1 MFVTRYKYTTKILHT
16 KFFVQFFYIFLTI
29 MEKEI
34 KIRLFEEAFEQ
45 AKRDG
50 RVRNLNEF
58 AELVGMSRPGLS
70 AARNGNE
77 KYLTDSLINRVRGAV
92 YGYGEQTPPDSILND
107 SATEAPGIFLPGST
121 LKLYEAI
128 VESNK
133 ELSSTVKTQQDT
145 IRMLVEIIREDNG
158 VKKGPSADLPGDMIR
173 NTP

>member
-1 MFVTRYKYTTKILHT
+1 MD
-16 KFFVQFFYIFLTI
+16 
-29 MEKEI
+29 KET

-77 KYLTDSLINRVRGAV
+77 KYLTDSLINRVRIAV
-92 YGYGEQTPPDSILND
+92 YGSAEQTTQEPAKP
-107 SATEAPGIFLPGST
+107 AEAPGIFLPGST

-145 IRMLVEIIREDNG
+145 IKLLVEIIREDNG
-158 VKKGPSADLPGDMIR
+158 IKKGPSADLPGDMIR
-173 NTP
+173 ETP

>member
-1 MFVTRYKYTTKILHT
+1 MD
-16 KFFVQFFYIFLTI
+16 
-29 MEKEI
+29 KET

-77 KYLTDSLINRVRGAV
+77 KYLTDSLINRVRVAV
-92 YGYGEQTPPDSILND
+92 YGSAEQTSQAPSEPS
-107 SATEAPGIFLPGST
+107 EAPGIFLPGST

-173 NTP
+173 DTP